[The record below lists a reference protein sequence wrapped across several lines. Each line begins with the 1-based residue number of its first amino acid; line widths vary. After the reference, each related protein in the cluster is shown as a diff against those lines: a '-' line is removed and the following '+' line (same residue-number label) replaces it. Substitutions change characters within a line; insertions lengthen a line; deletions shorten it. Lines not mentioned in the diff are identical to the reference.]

1 MNLAANILAGI
12 LAAFFFSVGAAKVL
26 AVPRM
31 RTAAHEAGYSI
42 TAYRG
47 IGILEMAG
55 AAGLVVGM
63 VVPALGTLAG
73 AGLLV
78 LLAGA
83 IITHLRNHDEPTAY
97 APAVVTGVLVAAY
110 LALQLAAG

>member
-1 MNLAANILAGI
+1 MNVAANILAGL
-12 LAAFFFSVGAAKVL
+12 LAAFFLSLGAAKVL
-26 AVPRM
+26 AVRRM
-31 RTAAHEAGYSI
+31 RTAADEAGYSI

-63 VVPALGTLAG
+63 VVPALGTAAT

-83 IITHLRNHDEPTAY
+83 LITHLRHGDEPSVL
-97 APAVVTGVLVAAY
+97 APAVSSALLVAVY
-110 LALQLAAG
+110 LGLHLASA

>member
-1 MNLAANILAGI
+1 MNLAANILAGL
-12 LAAFFFSVGAAKVL
+12 LAAFLLSLGAAKVL

-31 RTAAHEAGYSI
+31 RTTTDEAGYSI

-55 AAGLVVGM
+55 AAGLVVGLI
-63 VVPALGTLAG
+63 VPALGTAAA

-83 IITHLRNHDEPTAY
+83 LITHLHHGDEPSALD
-97 APAVVTGVLVAAY
+97 PAMASALLVAVY
-110 LALQLAAG
+110 LGLHLASA